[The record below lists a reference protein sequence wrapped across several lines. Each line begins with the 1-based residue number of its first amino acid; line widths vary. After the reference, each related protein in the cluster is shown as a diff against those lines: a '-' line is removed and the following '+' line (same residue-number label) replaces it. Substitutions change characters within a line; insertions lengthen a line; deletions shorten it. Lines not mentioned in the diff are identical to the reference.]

1 MKSISK
7 IRSALIDITNGRF
20 LISNSPPVFGAQ
32 SISRTKSPNLFDQNS
47 IWNDELEISKDFDFD
62 KRNLDSRDIDE
73 IFRGLDSHVD
83 GEGIEALAWYVSFHN
98 SEDEWGI
105 YIPMTSVH
113 YLANRLFEKENIS
126 DTRKFNIAFELLLQ
140 HERFHFLADYAQT
153 QIELL
158 LGVPCRYF
166 LGHQFP
172 KGKYLEIEEA
182 LANAFMLNHL
192 KNSVTIKQLEKI
204 KKFVLSQPVG
214 YRDALPYSDDSDY
227 FDHGL
232 SEVVKAYVGIVAL
245 DKNVS
250 LHVSS
255 IDWQSNFISQDKIDW
270 SECPVYLIQDARKI
284 GLPPLVPK
292 FLPCI
297 PDIRETK
304 KFLKKFSKLPQQYQ
318 NSWLETKSELSIKP
332 PNPKQFEALK
342 GKMRGIYSLRVGSG
356 HRAHLKPKNQYEYWE
371 AFEIGTHTEMRHD

>member
-7 IRSALIDITNGRF
+7 IRSALLGITNGRF
-20 LISNSPPVFGAQ
+20 PISNSPPVLSAR
-32 SISRTKSPNLFDQNS
+32 SIARTKSPNLFDQDT
-47 IWNDELEISKDFDFD
+47 IWNGGLELSKDFERD
-62 KRNLDSRDIDE
+62 KRNFDPRDVAGT
-73 IFRGLDSHVD
+73 FGGLDAEVA
-83 GEGIEALAWYVSFHN
+83 EKGIDALAWYVSFHN

-105 YIPMTSVH
+105 YIPMISVH
-113 YLANRLFEKENIS
+113 YLVNRLFDKEKIS
-126 DTRKFNIAFELLLQ
+126 DSRKFNLAFDLLLH

-153 QIELL
+153 QTELL
-158 LGVPCRYF
+158 FGVACRY
-166 LGHQFP
+166 LLENQFP

-182 LANAFMLNHL
+182 LANAFML
-192 KNSVTIKQLEKI
+192 KQMQNSATKTQIGKI
-204 KKFVLSQPVG
+204 KKFILSQSAG
-214 YRDALPYSDDSDY
+214 YRDALPYAEDPEY

-232 SEVVKAYVGIVAL
+232 SEVVKAYVGLVAL

-250 LHVSS
+250 LPVSC
-255 IDWQSNFISQDKIDW
+255 IDWHSHFISSEKIDW
-270 SECPVYLIQDARKI
+270 SECPVYILRNDEGL

-304 KFLKKFSKLPQQYQ
+304 KFLKKFSKLPQKYQ
-318 NSWLETKSELSIKP
+318 NSWLETKSELTVKP

-356 HRAHLKPKNQYEYWE
+356 HRAHLKPINEYEYWE

>member
-1 MKSISK
+1 VKSISK
-7 IRSALIDITNGRF
+7 IRSDLLKITNGRF
-20 LISNSPPVFGAQ
+20 LISNSPPVFGAR
-32 SISRTKSPNLFDQNS
+32 SISRTKSPNLFDQHGF
-47 IWNDELEISKDFDFD
+47 WNGGLELSKEFELD
-62 KRNLDSRDIDE
+62 KRNFDPRDIAGT
-73 IFRGLDSHVD
+73 FSGLDDDVA
-83 GEGIEALAWYVSFHN
+83 EKGIEALAWYVSLHN

-113 YLANRLFEKENIS
+113 YLVNRLFEKEKIS
-126 DTRKFNIAFELLLQ
+126 DTRKFNLAFDLLLH

-153 QIELL
+153 QTELL
-158 LGVPCRYF
+158 LGVACRYM
-166 LGHQFP
+166 LKNQFP

-182 LANAFMLNHL
+182 LANAFMLNQL
-192 KNSVTIKQLEKI
+192 QNSATKKQLEKI
-204 KKFVLSQPVG
+204 KKFVLNQPAG
-214 YRDALPYSDDSDY
+214 YRDALPYSEDPEY
-227 FDHGL
+227 FNHGQ
-232 SEVVKAYVGIVAL
+232 SEVVKAYVGLVAL

-250 LHVSS
+250 LPISS
-255 IDWQSNFISQDKIDW
+255 IDWQSSFISPEKTDW
-270 SECPVYLIQDARKI
+270 SECPVFIIQDDERM

-318 NSWLETKSELSIKP
+318 NSWLETKSDLTVKP

-356 HRAHLKPKNQYEYWE
+356 HRAHLKPINEYEYWE